1 MAVTLRM
8 TRKGSKNNPYYWIVA
23 ADGRN
28 ARDGRYLE
36 KVGTYNPMLEKD
48 DAKRVVL
55 NTERCQ
61 YWLSNGAQA
70 SERVSFFLGK
80 AGLIAEPKRRQSV
93 EKAKPK
99 AAAVERLREREEKA
113 KARAEA
119 EAQAKADAE
128 AAKNAPVETAEAP
141 AETPAEEAQA

>member
-1 MAVTLRM
+1 MAVSLRM
-8 TRKGSKNNPYYWIVA
+8 TRKGSKNRPYYWIVA

-28 ARDGRYLE
+28 SRDGRYLE
-36 KVGTYNPMLEKD
+36 KLGTYNPMLAKD
-48 DAKRVVL
+48 DANRVTL

-61 YWLSNGAQA
+61 YWISNGAQP

-80 AGLIAEPKRRQSV
+80 AGLIADPKRRQSV

-99 AAAVERLREREEKA
+99 AAAVERVREREEKA
-113 KARAEA
+113 NARKEA

-128 AAKNAPVETAEAP
+128 AAKNAPVEEAAP
-141 AETPAEEAQA
+141 AAETTEEAQA